1 MKILAF
7 LFSLLV
13 TAAVLA
19 GACSTQG
26 GEEPQVGKM
35 RSESESVDP
44 KDAQSVRAQ
53 LKMGAGELNLTGG
66 ADQLMEGNFSYNVSE

>member
-1 MKILAF
+1 MKTLAF
-7 LFSLLV
+7 LFTMLV

-44 KDAQSVRAQ
+44 
-53 LKMGAGELNLTGG
+53 
-66 ADQLMEGNFSYNVSE
+66 